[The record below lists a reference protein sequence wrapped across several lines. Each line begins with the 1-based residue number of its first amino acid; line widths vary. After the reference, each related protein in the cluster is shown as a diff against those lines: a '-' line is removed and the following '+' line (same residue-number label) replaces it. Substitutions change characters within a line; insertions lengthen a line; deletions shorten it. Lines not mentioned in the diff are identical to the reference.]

1 MTQQPQTGEWNKTEW
16 ILCAAI
22 HFNDGKEH
30 VHQPIN
36 IESGFVVTGRRHH
49 NCYGTLASIAKAIDL
64 GERIKMMINKAD
76 RDHQGFITNLN
87 RYVDRKEGWQ
97 IALKAGQIKIGWEAS
112 DNGEDSILISE
123 NLY

>member
-1 MTQQPQTGEWNKTEW
+1 MKTKEY

-30 VHQPIN
+30 VHQPVN
-36 IESGFVVTGRRHH
+36 ISSGFVVVGRRHH
-49 NCYGTLASIAKAIDL
+49 NCYGTLASIGLAICLED
-64 GERIKMMINKAD
+64 RVRMMVNKAD

-87 RYVDRKEGWQ
+87 RYVDRKEGWK
-97 IALKAGQIKIGWEAS
+97 IAKAAGQIKIGFEAS
-112 DNGEDSILISE
+112 ESGEDSILISE